1 MPPNAVAD
9 ARQLS
14 KKPSTAAPL
23 RPVTSPLLIEET
35 ARVLRASIVEGK
47 LRPGEKLSERDLGAR
62 LGISRTPLR
71 HALALLA
78 TERLVELSPRRGA
91 RVASLDSDKVDDI
104 FPVVKCLERL
114 AVDLAC
120 KRLDA
125 AGVEALRGHVERMKA
140 AHKRRDKRAFVQASA
155 HFHDAMLDAAGNATL
170 RQMHDHLS
178 GQVRRALFAA
188 LASDP
193 QWGDALREHERLL
206 SALRSRNATAAV
218 RAVSH
223 RVDARRKQVLRQ
235 L

>member
-1 MPPNAVAD
+1 MQ
-9 ARQLS
+9 R
-14 KKPSTAAPL
+14 KPALASQAL
-23 RPVTSPLLIEET
+23 RPVSSPLLIEET

-47 LRPGEKLSERDLGAR
+47 LLPGEKLSERDLGAR

-78 TERLVELSPRRGA
+78 TERLVEISPRRGA
-91 RVASLDSDKVDDI
+91 RVASLDSHKVDDI

-120 KRLDA
+120 QRMGEEGL
-125 AGVEALRGHVERMKA
+125 EALGAHVERMKA
-140 AHKRRDKRAFVQASA
+140 AHKRQDKRAFVQASEL
-155 HFHDAMLDAAGNATL
+155 FHVAMLEAAGNATL

-193 QWGDALREHERLL
+193 KWGDALREHEQLL
-206 SALRSRNATAAV
+206 SALRKRNATAAV

-223 RVDARRKQVLRQ
+223 RVDARRKRVLRQ